1 MEVLDGKRF
10 YDNFVIFLL
19 SRLLFLCHSPGREWS
34 CRLSFRLV
42 SGWLSHRWSEQTRE
56 VSRKQE
62 EVKQNRKTTLCLLLL
77 KLSGEIA
84 RVQSRGSF
92 WGFTKKKWSKIS
104 FLFAIIIVVESSQ
117 FTTSYSPKKKFSFA
131 LLFLHSPSTLG
142 ASSTIV
148 ETNRLGGSVKTS
160 KRPANEVKFLIDYS
174 HHHQASAE
182 KRSSKKNTTH
192 LIWNLLKASSVGAMF
207 LMIRR
212 EPSTKSYSEH
222 EQQKM

>member
-62 EVKQNRKTTLCLLLL
+62 EVKQNRKTTLCLLL

-104 FLFAIIIVVESSQ
+104 FLFAIIIVVESLQ
-117 FTTSYSPKKKFSFA
+117 FTTSYSPKKSS
-131 LLFLHSPSTLG
+131 LSLFYFFIHPRHSVRAQQS
-142 ASSTIV
+142 
-148 ETNRLGGSVKTS
+148 S
-160 KRPANEVKFLIDYS
+160 KRTGEEEV
-174 HHHQASAE
+174 
-182 KRSSKKNTTH
+182 
-192 LIWNLLKASSVGAMF
+192 LKPLKGQ
-207 LMIRR
+207 LM
-212 EPSTKSYSEH
+212 K
-222 EQQKM
+222 